1 MFGAKMLLFEKEIW
15 CVYVII
21 RCHNDLLTHHPR
33 TTIVEIFVTMHESY
47 VKMCV
52 FVLRLQGHQ
61 AYNRFVEGK
70 KGFSGVQS
78 SVFDTR

>member
-1 MFGAKMLLFEKEIW
+1 
-15 CVYVII
+15 
-21 RCHNDLLTHHPR
+21 
-33 TTIVEIFVTMHESY
+33 MHDSY

-70 KGFSGVQS
+70 KGFQGSKAQ
-78 SVFDTR
+78 FLI